1 MTGRGDGRLDIAWD
15 KPAPK
20 GSEIRS
26 YTVRVTD
33 TADGSVKQQDVPAP
47 TLRATVSGLTNN
59 HQQRVQVQA
68 RNSLGPGP
76 FGPAVTMQSAGTPP
90 AVGKPTLSPRGPG
103 AAQSSEALKV
113 SWGSVSP
120 NGPDLTTYTVYRRVD
135 GGAWSQRTTTSPDT
149 RTFTDTIPYD
159 GRTYSYVVTATNG
172 AGKESPK
179 SNAASFRSVAP
190 PVQPS
195 APSVSTPSSNK
206 GASVRVALKDSR
218 GSGYV
223 RLEWQTNAGS
233 GGFVSCGCAENA
245 TKAFPVTGLG
255 TSQQRL
261 RVRAYNGVSWSPW
274 SDFSNSYQPY
284 GDTPTPTNLR
294 GSRSGNDV
302 TWNWNL
308 PTNGRPITRVQ
319 VDGSVNATYNSA
331 RTSVSLPNRGPGT
344 YRIRVKAFSV
354 AGGSGW
360 TGYASVTIPP
370 PNPDVYNLRK
380 SSNRYVDPSGQGSC
394 SYSPGCHKV
403 VFNIRDFPPN
413 TSWQVNCRSD
423 ATGWRASSSPLVVN
437 GAGNGYSWSG
447 SCLYGNNV
455 GNVTV
460 RLDRGGQSVS
470 GSMFWS

>member
-1 MTGRGDGRLDIAWD
+1 
-15 KPAPK
+15 
-20 GSEIRS
+20 
-26 YTVRVTD
+26 
-33 TADGSVKQQDVPAP
+33 
-47 TLRATVSGLTNN
+47 
-59 HQQRVQVQA
+59 
-68 RNSLGPGP
+68 
-76 FGPAVTMQSAGTPP
+76 MQSAGTPP

-261 RVRAYNGVSWSPW
+261 QVRAYNGVSWSPW

-294 GSRSGNDV
+294 GSRTGNDV
-302 TWNWNL
+302 TWDWNL

-344 YRIRVKAFSV
+344 YRLRVKAFSA

-380 SSNRYVDPSGQGSC
+380 SGNRYVDPSGQGSC
-394 SYSPGCHKV
+394 SYSPGCYKV
-403 VFNIRDFPPN
+403 VFNIRDFPAN

-423 ATGWRASSSPLVVN
+423 ATGWRTSSSPLVVN
-437 GAGNGYSWSG
+437 GSGNGYSWSG